1 MMITLMTWNEL
12 LRKNHVALIWYISF
26 LIPEMF
32 IKYQLLKKK
41 IICQHRSLY
50 APNTYLLH

>member
-32 IKYQLLKKK
+32 IKYQ
-41 IICQHRSLY
+41 
-50 APNTYLLH
+50 